1 MAFSNLKA
9 EMRRDGITQAE
20 VASALGMSRDNFCL
34 KVNER
39 IPTTISEATDIKR
52 RFFPELSIDY
62 LFESN
67 GESGAETA
75 VEDE

>member
-20 VASALGMSRDNFCL
+20 IANALGMSRDNFCM

-52 RFFPELSIDY
+52 KFFPELSIDY
-62 LFESN
+62 LFESK
-67 GESGAETA
+67 GEPGKEAFGET
-75 VEDE
+75 E